1 MLTTQCWHAWQMMIS
16 CDTVSHSACDRWYLV
31 TDDCDRWYLTSRDGR
46 QLKSAA
52 VPSHDSDDNGYTTQ
66 SLLLPSINIGWLPS
80 GLPELKIGVW
90 VFETQ
95 NIFLWNV
102 FDFRLILSTSG
113 EKPCLKELSAGGTW
127 RGKFVFYIGPTM
139 CSHWCLWMRWMKMTM
154 CSFHRRYNE
163 HFIKILQ
170 TPHLP
175 NWNGI
180 ARLNFSKIKSWVA
193 FPSCLLVWLSRSS
206 NISTY
211 LHNMMFQTIHFLKR
225 LVEE

>member
-1 MLTTQCWHAWQMMIS
+1 MLSQQCWHA
-16 CDTVSHSACDRWYLV
+16 CDRWLWQMIS
-31 TDDCDRWYLTSRDGR
+31 CDRWYLTSRDGR

-52 VPSHDSDDNGYTTQ
+52 VASHDSDDNGYTTQ

-80 GLPELKIGVW
+80 GFPTSGLEFGFLKLKIY
-90 VFETQ
+90 FYEM
-95 NIFLWNV
+95 F
-102 FDFRLILSTSG
+102 FDFRLIISTSG

-139 CSHWCLWMRWMKMTM
+139 WMRWMKMTM

-170 TPHLP
+170 TPGHLP

-206 NISTY
+206 NNSTY
-211 LHNMMFQTIHFLKR
+211 LHNMMFQTIHFLIR

>member
-1 MLTTQCWHAWQMMIS
+1 MLSQQCQQRQQCWYACDRWLWQMIS
-16 CDTVSHSACDRWYLV
+16 CDRWLWQMISDKSWRATAQISSGGIARLWWQWLYNTVSAPALHQHRMITVRIPHLRIALRRLEF
-31 TDDCDRWYLTSRDGR
+31 GF
-46 QLKSAA
+46 LK
-52 VPSHDSDDNGYTTQ
+52 
-66 SLLLPSINIGWLPS
+66 
-80 GLPELKIGVW
+80 LKIY
-90 VFETQ
+90 FYEM
-95 NIFLWNV
+95 F
-102 FDFRLILSTSG
+102 FDFRLIISTSG

-154 CSFHRRYNE
+154 CSFHRRHNE

-193 FPSCLLVWLSRSS
+193 HLP
-206 NISTY
+206 
-211 LHNMMFQTIHFLKR
+211 
-225 LVEE
+225 